1 MTGYELT
8 RTWFDWSFENPDL
21 NTPTHT
27 ATYMWIIEKWNRSG
41 HVKKIVLPSSESM
54 AAIGV
59 KSYNTYI
66 KVLNDLIEFG
76 FIEMIQKSKNQFTA
90 NIIAISNFNKALDKA
105 LDKAMIKHSTKQDES
120 TGESIDSIY
129 KQDNK
134 ETNKQDNKVIKE
146 ISNEILPSVLE
157 NEKLRLEIEE
167 LKKQLLDTEK
177 KERKISVKKKERFE
191 PPTVEEV
198 ESYFIENGF
207 RKESGTK
214 AYNYYSVA
222 DWQDSQ
228 GSKVKNW
235 KQKMQAVW
243 FKDENK
249 QNTSYA
255 RNTSTN
261 PTTIVIDENGNTKQS
276 NSEFRPFGLDNNRQ
290 EGKPLLRFVNPAN
303 VPSFGYVRPT
313 DEVITGE

>member
-146 ISNEILPSVLE
+146 ISNEILPSV
-157 NEKLRLEIEE
+157 
-167 LKKQLLDTEK
+167 
-177 KERKISVKKKERFE
+177 KIPVKKKVREGSAYGDGELDYLCANF
-191 PPTVEEV
+191 
-198 ESYFIENGF
+198 YIENPTKYPDEMY
-207 RKESGTK
+207 KEFLTYWT
-214 AYNYYSVA
+214 APIIN
-222 DWQDSQ
+222 
-228 GSKVKNW
+228 GSK
-235 KQKMQAVW
+235 
-243 FKDENK
+243 KDLGKELWRTHK
-249 QNTSYA
+249 TFQVSGRLSTWHQNNLKRGTDFSK
-255 RNTSTN
+255 TDKSKW
-261 PTTIVIDENGNTKQS
+261 V
-276 NSEFRPFGLDNNRQ
+276 FG
-290 EGKPLLRFVNPAN
+290 
-303 VPSFGYVRPT
+303 
-313 DEVITGE
+313 